1 MIIDQ
6 TIIDSH
12 NSDSEK
18 SHQDQLAY
26 ISDELGKKG
35 IDLEGILDQI
45 SKFQI
50 TIPSWA
56 LGSGGTRFGKF
67 PIGGEPGNLNE
78 KLDDIGLLHKIT
90 GACDSISLH
99 LPWDIPEDTSAAK
112 EKATE
117 LGISFDSVNSNTFQD
132 KDGQEHSYKFGSL
145 SHTDSKVRDQA
156 IRHNVEVIELGA
168 SLDADA
174 ITIWLADGST
184 FPGQQNFA
192 GAFERTLK
200 SLEQI
205 YKTLPDNW
213 KMFLEH
219 KPFEPNFYSTVV
231 NDWGSSLLLANKL
244 GEKALCLV
252 DLGHHL
258 PNMNIEQVVSRL
270 IMEGKLAGF
279 HFNDS
284 KYADDD
290 LTVGSIKPY
299 QLFLIFIELVEG
311 IKDNSWSWMIDA
323 SHNVKDPLED
333 LIQSLEAIRNA
344 FAQALLIDR
353 NKLSGAQN
361 SNDPVVAQEI
371 LQDAFKTDVRPLLRE
386 ARLRSNAA
394 IDPIAVYRELD
405 IRNNLVKER
414 GTQTIAT
421 GL

>member
-192 GAFERTLK
+192 GAFERTLT

-284 KYADDD
+284 KYADDG